1 MSEKDVLGYCSVWP
15 RARSESRM
23 TFTQR
28 RITPARRPS
37 AATAIGVK
45 TAISEAEY
53 FVTQVPTSQTTRTT
67 TIIGIT
73 SFLFTAGGYPSA
85 R

>member
-1 MSEKDVLGYCSVWP
+1 
-15 RARSESRM
+15 M

-45 TAISEAEY
+45 TAISENEY

-73 SFLFTAGGYPSA
+73 SFLSTAGGYPSA

>member
-1 MSEKDVLGYCSVWP
+1 MRP
-15 RARSESRM
+15 RARSESRI
-23 TFTQR
+23 TLTQR

-45 TAISEAEY
+45 TAISESEY

-73 SFLFTAGGYPSA
+73 SFLSTVGGYPSA

>member
-1 MSEKDVLGYCSVWP
+1 
-15 RARSESRM
+15 M
-23 TFTQR
+23 TFTQS

-45 TAISEAEY
+45 TAISENEY
-53 FVTQVPTSQTTRTT
+53 FVTQVPTSQTTRTI

-73 SFLFTAGGYPSA
+73 SFLSTAGGYPSA

>member
-1 MSEKDVLGYCSVWP
+1 
-15 RARSESRM
+15 M

-37 AATAIGVK
+37 AAMAIGVK
-45 TAISEAEY
+45 TAISEKEY
-53 FVTQVPTSQTTRTT
+53 FVSQVPTSQTTRTRT
-67 TIIGIT
+67 VIGIT
-73 SFLFTAGGYPSA
+73 SFLSTGGGYPSA

>member
-1 MSEKDVLGYCSVWP
+1 MI
-15 RARSESRM
+15 
-23 TFTQR
+23 FTQS

-37 AATAIGVK
+37 AATAIGVS
-45 TAISEAEY
+45 TAISESEY

-73 SFLFTAGGYPSA
+73 SLRSMRGGYPSA

>member
-1 MSEKDVLGYCSVWP
+1 
-15 RARSESRM
+15 M
-23 TFTQR
+23 TFTHR

-53 FVTQVPTSQTTRTT
+53 FVTQVPTSQTARNDHDHRDHE
-67 TIIGIT
+67 
-73 SFLFTAGGYPSA
+73 LPVHGGRVPFD
-85 R
+85 

>member
-1 MSEKDVLGYCSVWP
+1 M
-15 RARSESRM
+15 RSESRI

-28 RITPARRPS
+28 RITPARSPS

-45 TAISEAEY
+45 TAISEYEY
-53 FVTQVPTSQTTRTT
+53 FVTQVPTNQTTKTI

-73 SFLFTAGGYPSA
+73 SFLFTGGGYPSA

>member
-1 MSEKDVLGYCSVWP
+1 
-15 RARSESRM
+15 M

-45 TAISEAEY
+45 TAISENEY
-53 FVTQVPTSQTTRTT
+53 FVTQVPTSQTARTT

-73 SFLFTAGGYPSA
+73 SFLSTTGGYPWT

>member
-1 MSEKDVLGYCSVWP
+1 MSRRDALGYGSVWL

-28 RITPARRPS
+28 RITPARRPR

-45 TAISEAEY
+45 TAISE
-53 FVTQVPTSQTTRTT
+53 
-67 TIIGIT
+67 
-73 SFLFTAGGYPSA
+73 
-85 R
+85 

>member
-1 MSEKDVLGYCSVWP
+1 MRP
-15 RARSESRM
+15 RAAERVADDLHPEQDHSGE
-23 TFTQR
+23 
-28 RITPARRPS
+28 RPS

-45 TAISEAEY
+45 TAISEKEY
-53 FVTQVPTSQTTRTT
+53 FVTQVPTTQTTRTT

-73 SFLFTAGGYPSA
+73 SFLFMAGGYPSA

>member
-1 MSEKDVLGYCSVWP
+1 
-15 RARSESRM
+15 M

-45 TAISEAEY
+45 TAISENENL
-53 FVTQVPTSQTTRTT
+53 VTQVPTTQTARTT

-73 SFLFTAGGYPSA
+73 SFLSMAGGYPSA

>member
-1 MSEKDVLGYCSVWP
+1 
-15 RARSESRM
+15 M
-23 TFTQR
+23 TLTQR
-28 RITPARRPS
+28 RITPTRRPS
-37 AATAIGVK
+37 AATATGVK
-45 TAISEAEY
+45 TAISEYEY

-73 SFLFTAGGYPSA
+73 SFLSTAGGYPSA

>member
-1 MSEKDVLGYCSVWP
+1 MRP
-15 RARSESRM
+15 RARSESRI
-23 TFTQR
+23 TLTQR
-28 RITPARRPS
+28 RITPASRPS

-45 TAISEAEY
+45 TAISESEY
-53 FVTQVPTSQTTRTT
+53 FVTQVPRSQTTRTT

-73 SFLFTAGGYPSA
+73 SFLSTVGGYPSA